1 MRNLHRRFVW
11 HYIGQ
16 IYGGDFAKFCG
27 LLRIYELYL
36 LHREWYKRFLEEC
49 PEGVLR
55 KPDMVAMY
63 SQILPQE
70 DPSVIIEHLFRIFD
84 RDNDGT
90 IDFKEFVLAT
100 EITTSGQPEEKLR
113 WTFKVQLLIKERRAT
128 VSETRA

>member
-1 MRNLHRRFVW
+1 MRNLHRRFDW

-16 IYGGDFAKFCG
+16 VYGGDFAKFCG

-113 WTFKVQLLIKERRAT
+113 WTFKVQLRPLK
-128 VSETRA
+128 

>member
-1 MRNLHRRFVW
+1 M
-11 HYIGQ
+11 
-16 IYGGDFAKFCG
+16 
-27 LLRIYELYL
+27 
-36 LHREWYKRFLEEC
+36 HREWYKRFLEEC

-113 WTFKVQLLIKERRAT
+113 WTFKVQLLIKERQAT

>member
-1 MRNLHRRFVW
+1 MHR
-11 HYIGQ
+11 
-16 IYGGDFAKFCG
+16 D
-27 LLRIYELYL
+27 
-36 LHREWYKRFLEEC
+36 WYKRFLEEC

-84 RDNDGT
+84 RDGDGT

-113 WTFKVQLLIKERRAT
+113 WTFKVQLSIKERGLECRKHFREVF
-128 VSETRA
+128 VSSKVLGNKLRSL